1 MKFLLTAL
9 LLCICSVAAQEE
21 YYGYYGG
28 EPVAEPAAED
38 VYDEP
43 YDYEGE
49 DAVVAA
55 EGAYYTERRRNRPT
69 TEPVQVFAIS

>member
-21 YYGYYGG
+21 YYGYYG
-28 EPVAEPAAED
+28 EDAVAEPAAED
-38 VYDEP
+38 VSDEP

-49 DAVVAA
+49 DAA

>member
-28 EPVAEPAAED
+28 EPAAPVAPEAED

-43 YDYEGE
+43 YPYEE
-49 DAVVAA
+49 EPEA
-55 EGAYYTERRRNRPT
+55 EARYYTERRRNRPT